1 MESIGC
7 GGRSGRVDAS
17 DLPLQEGERRP
28 SPAPK
33 GLMLIKANLLD
44 GAGLKGPGKRDP
56 KFSAVALNPTVGA
69 KSQRRSYLSRISIS
83 CPLADDRPGST
94 ENAIQSKWDE
104 MCLCL

>member
-28 SPAPK
+28 SPAQRDANQ
-33 GLMLIKANLLD
+33 GLAL
-44 GAGLKGPGKRDP
+44 GERDP